1 MSWLGGGCGV
11 SAALSLSW
19 GSHSSLEPGQP
30 FVPLQQWQWVLRGDF
45 WPRVLI
51 MAILWAMG

>member
-1 MSWLGGGCGV
+1 M
-11 SAALSLSW
+11 SAALSPSW

-45 WPRVLI
+45 GPVVQGSDYGYLVGYGV
-51 MAILWAMG
+51 M